1 MSIPDRYASLVYLL
15 LIGGLVATTVVAL
28 YRGRFGRAV
37 RDAALWLFIMSA
49 LIVGYTMR
57 SDLNLIGQRVFAML
71 MPGYG
76 VSSEDGKT
84 LEFFAGADGHFLI
97 DAEVDGT
104 PVTFVADTGATTVLL
119 SYEDAV
125 KADIDVG
132 SLSFRSPVQTAN
144 GLAMAAPYRIKRLT
158 TGEISRSNVQA
169 LIAQP
174 GLTRTSLLGMSF
186 LKRLSSFEVRRD
198 RLVLRD

>member
-1 MSIPDRYASLVYLL
+1 MSIPDRYASLVYFL
-15 LIGGLVATTVVAL
+15 LIGTLVATTVVAL
-28 YRGRFGRAV
+28 YRGRFGRAF
-37 RDAALWLFIMSA
+37 RDAALWFLIMGA

-57 SDLNLIGQRVFAML
+57 SDLNLIGQRVFATL

-125 KADIDVG
+125 RVGIDV
-132 SLSFRSPVQTAN
+132 STLRFSSPVQTAN
-144 GLAMAAPYRIKRLT
+144 GLAMAAPYKIKQLA
-158 TGEISRSNVQA
+158 TGGISRSNVQA
-169 LIAQP
+169 LIAQA

-186 LKRLSSFEVRRD
+186 LGRLSSFEVRRD

>member
-1 MSIPDRYASLVYLL
+1 MSIPDRYASLVYLV
-15 LIGGLVATTVVAL
+15 LIGTLVATTIVAL
-28 YRGRFGRAV
+28 YRGRFGRAF
-37 RDAALWLFIMSA
+37 RDAALWLFIMGA

-57 SDLNLIGQRVFAML
+57 SDLNLIGQRVFATL

-119 SYEDAV
+119 SHEDAV
-125 KADIDVG
+125 RAGIDVS

-144 GLAMAAPYRIKRLT
+144 GLAMAAPY
-158 TGEISRSNVQA
+158 
-169 LIAQP
+169 
-174 GLTRTSLLGMSF
+174 
-186 LKRLSSFEVRRD
+186 
-198 RLVLRD
+198 

>member
-1 MSIPDRYASLVYLL
+1 MSISDRYASLIYLV
-15 LIGGLVATTVVAL
+15 LIGTLVATTVVAL
-28 YRGRFGRAV
+28 YRGRFGRAF
-37 RDAALWLFIMSA
+37 RDAALWLLIMCA
-49 LIVGYTMR
+49 LIVGYTLR
-57 SDLNLIGQRVFAML
+57 SELNLIGQRVYATL

-125 KADIDVG
+125 RAGIDV
-132 SLSFRSPVQTAN
+132 STLRFASPVQTAN
-144 GLAMAAPYRIKRLT
+144 GLAMAAPYKINRLT

-186 LKRLSSFEVRRD
+186 LGRLSSFEVRRD

>member
-15 LIGGLVATTVVAL
+15 LIGMLVATTVVAL
-28 YRGRFGRAV
+28 YRGRFGRAF
-37 RDAALWLFIMSA
+37 RDAALWLFIMGA

-57 SDLNLIGQRVFAML
+57 SDLNLIGQRVFATL

-97 DAEVDGT
+97 DATVDGT

-125 KADIDVG
+125 RAGIDV
-132 SLSFRSPVQTAN
+132 STLSFRSPVQTAN
-144 GLAMAAPYRIKRLT
+144 GLAMAAPYKIKRLT

-174 GLTRTSLLGMSF
+174 GLTRSSLLGMSF
-186 LKRLSSFEVRRD
+186 LGRLSSFEVRRD